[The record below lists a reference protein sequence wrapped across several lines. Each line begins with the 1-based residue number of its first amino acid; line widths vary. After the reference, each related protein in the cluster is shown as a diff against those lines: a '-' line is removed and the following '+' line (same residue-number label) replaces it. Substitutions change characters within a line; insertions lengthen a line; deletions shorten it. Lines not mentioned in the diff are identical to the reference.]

1 LWTAICPISGSGLS
15 PALSAFLP
23 FQSLVTECSCRDQL
37 LAPLPSSCGLKA
49 PHPLC
54 HVFLFSPLFI
64 IQFFFF
70 FQGQGSVCPGGYA
83 VLSQGGCGNT
93 AYCLFAHLLVCRMS
107 PKQVWSWCLVAQE
120 PSCFI
125 CVTWCGEILYGMGVQ
140 GVEALIPLGAFFCLV
155 WLQHLSKVFDSQ
167 SSCCLFLHH
176 SHHLDP
182 L

>member
-70 FQGQGSVCPGGYA
+70 SGPRVSLSRGLCCFIPGG
-83 VLSQGGCGNT
+83 LWE
-93 AYCLFAHLLVCRMS
+93 YCLLLICSPVGLPNVSQAGLELVFGGTGALLFYLCNMVWRNSVWDGGSGCRS
-107 PKQVWSWCLVAQE
+107 PDSSWCFFLPSVAPASQ
-120 PSCFI
+120 
-125 CVTWCGEILYGMGVQ
+125 Q
-140 GVEALIPLGAFFCLV
+140 GF
-155 WLQHLSKVFDSQ
+155 
-167 SSCCLFLHH
+167 
-176 SHHLDP
+176 
-182 L
+182 